1 MKRHVV
7 IAGAVLFA
15 AGCSSNSTPT
25 SPSVVVPF
33 TTVDLVAGTGPGAV
47 FGNTLTIDYTVWLY
61 NASKTDLK
69 GIQVQTSA
77 GQAPYTFQLGA
88 GSVIY
93 GLDIGLQGLK
103 VGGTRRLIIPST
115 FAYGSQGSGGIPPN
129 SAIVFEVTLD
139 SIQ

>member
-1 MKRHVV
+1 MTSMTNLYRRLPLAVLAFV
-7 IAGAVLFA
+7 SIAGMAKA
-15 AGCSSNSTPT
+15 NS
-25 SPSVVVPF
+25 
-33 TTVDLVAGTGPGAV
+33 
-47 FGNTLTIDYTVWLY
+47 I
-61 NASKTDLK
+61 
-69 GIQVQTSA
+69 
-77 GQAPYTFQLGA
+77 TFQLGA